1 MENGFNIK
9 GTNLDTWALLDF
21 LVFFNSAKN
30 HKTLNKNGIGYI
42 WINYNYIQDSM
53 PLCSLYKQAIKK
65 HLDLLHEI
73 GLIELVKD
81 DSNNVYFTFT
91 ELIECLFVSEKN
103 STHLSKILPTPKK
116 DFTHPLS
123 KILPSTINI
132 NNKEFIKNNNL
143 KEKEK
148 NTKKEKEKDQAQK
161 DFCPKGQ
168 GVFSCALENDFSES
182 ENISLFKPETSQKS
196 ILELEVIQRE
206 LERLKI
212 ENNAL
217 KSQISENTENNTQ
230 EKESELKD
238 EFSQIW
244 ALYPNKQGKQIAF
257 NAYKKA
263 RNGNKKQG
271 LAPVSFEVILKGLRN
286 YINANKGIEI
296 KYIKHLST
304 FLNQQT
310 FMDFQS
316 ENNLN
321 RRVGVV
327 DSHAD
332 YMNADKS
339 KYIPK

>member
-30 HKTLNKNGIGYI
+30 HKKLNKNGIGYI
-42 WINYNYIQDSM
+42 WINYNYIQYSM
-53 PLCSLYKQAIKK
+53 PLCNFYKQSVKK
-65 HLDLLHEI
+65 HLDLLQEI
-73 GLIELVKD
+73 GLIDLIKD

-91 ELIECLFVSEKN
+91 ELMECLFVSEKN

-116 DFTHPLS
+116 DFTHPLG
-123 KILPSTINI
+123 KILPTINI
-132 NNKEFIKNNNL
+132 NNQQDEKNNNL

-148 NTKKEKEKDQAQK
+148 NTKKEKEQAQK

-168 GVFSCALENDFSES
+168 SVFPHALENDFSES

-196 ILELEVIQRE
+196 ILELEAIQRE

-212 ENNAL
+212 ENKAL
-217 KSQISENTENNTQ
+217 KSQISENTKNHTE

-244 ALYPNKQGKQIAF
+244 NLYPNKQGKQIAF

-271 LAPVSFEVILKGLRN
+271 LAPVSFEVILRGLRN
-286 YINANKGIEI
+286 YINANKGVEI

-327 DSHAD
+327 DSNED
-332 YMNADKS
+332 YMNTDKS